1 MTNTIAN
8 ATLAS
13 VSETNRSRI
22 MQHLYQH
29 GISSRAQ
36 IAKALD
42 LTPAAITKIT
52 AKLIEVGAIKETG
65 DFEGRKNR
73 RSIGLTLDTAEFH
86 VIAVKFARS
95 LVQLGVFDLA
105 GKPLTVQ
112 ELPQVTEDTIDS
124 AIMQLHDTIGSLI
137 EADRR
142 IIAIGMAVPGP
153 YLRNV
158 GRTAVVSS
166 MRGWQKV
173 NFIHE
178 FSNAFTVPVFVE
190 QDARAGAMA
199 QYLFDPTIT
208 TENLAYYL
216 VGEGVGLGVID
227 HGNIINGALGAATE
241 IGHVSIDINGKPC
254 DCGNVGCLER
264 YCSTPAIHEMILKED
279 DLIAD
284 AGTMTHLQA
293 CRALFAL
300 ARGGDKRAIALIKRV
315 ARYVGFGCITI
326 FNHRHHPVRPAR
338 GRCPERRR
346 GRSHQPVPRP
356 PVTVLRTVVTARGT
370 SRISGVPTTEDPAAT
385 QQHNNHGN
393 HPGKETIM
401 TKPIVLS
408 LGELLWDM
416 LPSGKRAGGAPVNFA
431 YHAKM
436 NGADG
441 WSISAVGEDAL
452 GDELLAEAEKAG
464 IHSIIQ
470 RNAWP
475 TSTVE
480 VSLKNGIPEYTI
492 VKGVAWDHLLLTRQ
506 LIEVVEQADAICYGT
521 LALRSPETHDTI
533 IELLK
538 HTKPGAM
545 KFFDINLRG
554 DHYSKELIEELLE
567 AATVFKINDAELLLL
582 RDMFDIRGPSDDDAC
597 RWFMSEYGLDYVIL
611 TGGSTFSTIISKNGE
626 SSTLATPH
634 VEVVDTVGAGDS
646 FSGTFT
652 ARTLLGDT
660 LAEAHRKAVNTA
672 AYVCTANGAWPEYPD
687 TMPDYLAQAAQ

>member
-208 TENLAYYL
+208 TENLAYSL

-264 YCSTPAIHEMILKED
+264 YCSAVVIHETIISRDLVPHAKE
-279 DLIAD
+279 LGHAEACNALFQLAD
-284 AGTMTHLQA
+284 AGDA
-293 CRALFAL
+293 RARLLVEEVGQYA
-300 ARGGDKRAIALIKRV
+300 
-315 ARYVGFGCITI
+315 GFGCVTI
-326 FNHRHHPVRPAR
+326 IN
-338 GRCPERRR
+338 GYNPER
-346 GRSHQPVPRP
+346 
-356 PVTVLRTVVTARGT
+356 
-370 SRISGVPTTEDPAAT
+370 
-385 QQHNNHGN
+385 
-393 HPGKETIM
+393 
-401 TKPIVLS
+401 IVI
-408 LGELLWDM
+408 GDIVAQGGQRLL
-416 LPSGKRAGGAPVNFA
+416 
-431 YHAKM
+431 
-436 NGADG
+436 
-441 WSISAVGEDAL
+441 
-452 GDELLAEAEKAG
+452 
-464 IHSIIQ
+464 HSI
-470 RNAWP
+470 R
-475 TSTVE
+475 E
-480 VSLKNGIPEYTI
+480 I
-492 VKGVAWDHLLLTRQ
+492 VDEHVPP
-506 LIEVVEQADAICYGT
+506 
-521 LALRSPETHDTI
+521 ALRYSTTI
-533 IELLK
+533 GLSTL
-538 HTKPGAM
+538 HSAAVVCGAAAVAIIYFLDHPSM
-545 KFFDINLRG
+545 FFDV
-554 DHYSKELIEELLE
+554 
-567 AATVFKINDAELLLL
+567 ATA
-582 RDMFDIRGPSDDDAC
+582 S
-597 RWFMSEYGLDYVIL
+597 MS
-611 TGGSTFSTIISKNGE
+611 SNAPK
-626 SSTLATPH
+626 
-634 VEVVDTVGAGDS
+634 
-646 FSGTFT
+646 
-652 ARTLLGDT
+652 R
-660 LAEAHRKAVNTA
+660 
-672 AYVCTANGAWPEYPD
+672 
-687 TMPDYLAQAAQ
+687 